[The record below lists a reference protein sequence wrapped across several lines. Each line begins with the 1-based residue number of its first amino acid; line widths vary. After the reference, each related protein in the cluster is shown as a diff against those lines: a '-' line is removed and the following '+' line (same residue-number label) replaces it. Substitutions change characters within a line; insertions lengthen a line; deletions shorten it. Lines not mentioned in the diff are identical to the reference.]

1 MKNVIVTG
9 ADGFIGSHM
18 IRYFSSQGLF
28 TYAIVIPES
37 KTKDRLKGIKCVRL
51 IEAAPRDYHTIV
63 RFLPGAS
70 TAFIHLAW
78 AGVSPDARNYTQVQF
93 ENVGFALEAVRLA
106 GKLQTERFILP
117 GSTMEYAYCGQAI
130 NENACPSPQNAY
142 GAAKIAAR
150 FLCAAACEELSIPF
164 IYCVITGIYS
174 ADRIDNNVIYYTI
187 QALLNGERPH
197 LTKLEQL
204 WDYIHIDDLVQA
216 LYLIATKGKGGAF
229 YSVGHGDNWPLAQYI
244 YQIRDL
250 IDRSLPLGIGEIPYK
265 DARLPSS
272 CTDLRALQEDT
283 GFIPKIA
290 FADGIQEVIAQVQT
304 QRKSKEITGGS
315 T

>member
-9 ADGFIGSHM
+9 ADGFVGSHM

-28 TYAIVIPES
+28 TYAVVIPES
-37 KTKDRLKGIKCVRL
+37 KTKNRLKGIKRVKL
-51 IEAAPRDYHTIV
+51 IEAAPRDYHAV
-63 RFLPGAS
+63 ARSLPEGP

-78 AGVSPDARNYTQVQF
+78 AGVSPDARNSTQVQF
-93 ENVGFALEAVRLA
+93 ENVGFALEAVKLA
-106 GKLQTERFILP
+106 GVLRAERFILP

-130 NENACPSPQNAY
+130 NKNACPSPQNAY

-150 FLCAAACEELSIPF
+150 YLCAAACEELGVPY
-164 IYCVITGIYS
+164 IYSVITGIYS

-187 QALLNGERPH
+187 QTLLNGECPH

-229 YSVGHGDNWPLAQYI
+229 YSIGHGDNWPLSQYI

-250 IDRSLPLGIGEIPYK
+250 VDRSLPLGIGDIPYK

-272 CTDLRALQEDT
+272 CIDLSALQEDT
-283 GFIPKIA
+283 SFEPKIA
-290 FADGIQEVIAQVQT
+290 FSDGIREVIAQVRT
-304 QRKSKEITGGS
+304 QQKLKESAGR
-315 T
+315 